1 MSHMKIYAS
10 DKDISEGR
18 GSLINLLDF
27 LNTIAAHGN
36 CVKRIEDIVLPSLH
50 GEVSLFENEPQ

>member
-1 MSHMKIYAS
+1 MKIYAS

-36 CVKRIEDIVLPSLH
+36 CVKRIEDIVLPILH

>member
-10 DKDISEGR
+10 DKDISKGR

-27 LNTIAAHGN
+27 LNTIATHGN
-36 CVKRIEDIVLPSLH
+36 CVKRIEDIVLPILH